1 MASTDVAPAPEH
13 GPQQVVRPLD
23 RAWVGGV
30 CAGLADHLGVP
41 VVVLR
46 VAFAVLA
53 AWRLTGVVAY
63 LVLWLFLPRA
73 QDVRE
78 APGLDAARRR
88 GLRGGAGA
96 ARPGLVQEAG
106 VALAIAL
113 VGGGLTWFLQAVG
126 WGIDAQPFLL
136 GVLAAVGVTLVWWQA
151 DRATGRDPAEG
162 RRRWLEPLLAHW
174 TTVLTLLVGVA
185 LLAVV
190 VGVTVGSIPDV
201 GDLARTLWAIALSV
215 VALLVLAAPW
225 LVRFRRS
232 LALARELKLVSDARA
247 DMAAHLHDS
256 VLQTLALI
264 QRQAD
269 QPREVVR
276 LARRQEREL
285 RAWLYGEADAPAET
299 LRAALDAAA
308 QEIED
313 SFPVTVECVGVGDAE
328 LTPPL
333 AELVKA
339 AREAMLNAAKHSGS
353 PTIDVYAEAADETV
367 EVFVRDRGTGFDPD
381 AIGED
386 RLGVRM
392 SIIDRVRRHGG
403 VARIR
408 STPGRG
414 TEVTLEMRP

>member
-1 MASTDVAPAPEH
+1 MTSTDLAPAPEQ
-13 GPQQVVRPLD
+13 GQQRVVRPLE

-41 VVVLR
+41 VLVLR

-88 GLRGGAGA
+88 GLRSGPA
-96 ARPGLVQEAG
+96 AERPGPVQEAG

-126 WGIDAQPFLL
+126 WGIDGQALLMGVLGAL
-136 GVLAAVGVTLVWWQA
+136 GVGLVWWQA
-151 DRATGRDPAEG
+151 DRATGRDVGDG
-162 RRRWLEPLLAHW
+162 RRRWLDPLLAHW
-174 TTVLTLLVGVA
+174 STVLALGVGVA

-190 VGVTVGSIPDV
+190 VGVTVGSIPGV
-201 GDLARTLWAIALSV
+201 GDLTRTLWAIALSV
-215 VALLVLAAPW
+215 AALALLAAPW
-225 LVRFRRS
+225 ILRFRRS
-232 LALARELKLVSDARA
+232 LALAREQKLVSDARA
-247 DMAAHLHDS
+247 DVAAHLHDS

-285 RAWLYGEADAPAET
+285 RAWLYGEAEAPAET
-299 LRAALDAAA
+299 LRAALEAAA

-313 SFPVTVECVGVGDAE
+313 AFPVTVECVGVGDAP

-353 PTIDVYAEAADETV
+353 PTIDVFVEVADDLV
-367 EVFVRDRGTGFDPD
+367 EVFVRDRGVGFDPEG
-381 AIGED
+381 IGED
-386 RLGVRM
+386 RLGVRL

-414 TEVTLEMRP
+414 TEVSLEMRP

>member
-414 TEVTLEMRP
+414 PEVTQEMRP

>member
-1 MASTDVAPAPEH
+1 MATTDVAPAPEQ
-13 GPQQVVRPLD
+13 GPLRVVRPLD

-53 AWRLTGVVAY
+53 AWRLSGVVAY
-63 LVLWLFLPRA
+63 LILWLFLPRE

-78 APGLDAARRR
+78 APGLDSARRR
-88 GLRGGAGA
+88 GLRAGPGPL
-96 ARPGLVQEAG
+96 RPGPVQEAG

-126 WGIDAQPFLL
+126 WGIDGQTFLL
-136 GVLAAVGVTLVWWQA
+136 GVLGAVGVTMVWWQA
-151 DRATGRDPAEG
+151 DRATGREPSDG
-162 RRRWLEPLLAHW
+162 RRRPLDPLLAHW
-174 TTVLTLLVGVA
+174 STVLTLVVGVA

-190 VGVTVGSIPDV
+190 VGVTVGSIPDL
-201 GDLARTLWAIALSV
+201 GDLARTVWAIALSLA
-215 VALLVLAAPW
+215 ALLVLAAPW
-225 LVRFRRS
+225 IVRFRRS
-232 LALARELKLVSDARA
+232 LAQAREQKLVSDARA

-285 RAWLYGEADAPAET
+285 RAWLYGEAEAPAET
-299 LRAALDAAA
+299 LRAALEAAA

-313 SFPVTVECVGVGDAE
+313 AFPVTVECVGVGDAP

-353 PTIDVYAEAADETV
+353 PTIDVYAEAVDDTV
-367 EVFVRDRGTGFDPD
+367 EVFVRDRGSGFDPE

-414 TEVTLEMRP
+414 TEVSLEMRP